1 MYYPLFLTYSSYLL
15 HSSTITFSQIVNI
28 MCSFDVAQYLEEL
41 DFLREACLTPLFS
54 NRLVK
59 FASVLDSNGK
69 LIIAEYRKGIQKMTT

>member
-1 MYYPLFLTYSSYLL
+1 
-15 HSSTITFSQIVNI
+15 

-41 DFLREACLTPLFS
+41 DFLREACLTALFS